1 MSRKVIEEMVKD
13 VVETH
18 EPGYNRRAERKDSM
32 TMFEE
37 LCASL
42 NVKQE
47 SKYEIVVS
55 NMVNDLIFNENRA
68 YTDEEINR
76 IVTKNFRK
84 LFPYI

>member
-1 MSRKVIEEMVKD
+1 
-13 VVETH
+13 
-18 EPGYNRRAERKDSM
+18 M

-76 IVTKNFRK
+76 IVTENFRK
-84 LFPYI
+84 LFHYI